1 MNLNVEEQYAE
12 TPAVVSLQ
20 QSLAAVNSIEMD
32 ADFSGTWRDMDVKLN
47 SNLGQVF
54 HRATQD
60 AIAGQVQATKQQLA
74 KKVAD
79 AHLKQSVELRNWLG
93 SRQTEA
99 RSLLAS
105 ADKSIEEMSRKV
117 INEMGDADAY
127 LGKLRTAIQGRL
139 R

>member
-1 MNLNVEEQYAE
+1 MDLNVAEKYAQ

-20 QSLAAVNSIEMD
+20 QSLAAVNSIEVD
-32 ADFSGTWRDMDVKLN
+32 AEFRGTWRDMDFKLN

-54 HRATQD
+54 QRATQD

-74 KKVAD
+74 KKVTA
-79 AHLKQSVELRNWLG
+79 AHLQQSTELRNWLG

-117 INEMGDADAY
+117 IDEMGDADAY
-127 LGKLRTAIQGRL
+127 LGKLRTAIKGRL